1 MRGARGRRSG
11 WLFAALAAACL
22 TTAAAAALVLVGR
35 PARAHGQRRP
45 SDERVVVL
53 GDSVATGAGCECR
66 PFGPR
71 LAVLLS
77 RRLHRQVRASTLAKD
92 GLTTS
97 DLLALLR
104 TDRTVIRRLKEATV
118 VTVTISANDFDESS
132 AHESGAHES
141 SADDSCAADG
151 RGTACYDQGLEE
163 LKPRVAELLATV
175 RRLTQPG
182 TRILVTGYWN
192 VFLDGAVAVSQ
203 GPAYQRTSDALTR
216 RVNDT
221 LRSAAQAAGATYVD
235 LYRAFHGGGAT
246 DVTALLAADGDH
258 PSDAGQER
266 IAQVLADYLT
276 SAPRS

>member
-1 MRGARGRRSG
+1 MRGATGRRSG
-11 WLFAALAAACL
+11 WLFATLAAACL

-77 RRLHRQVRASTLAKD
+77 RRLHRQVRSSTLAKD

-118 VTVTISANDFDESS
+118 VTVTISANDFDES
-132 AHESGAHES
+132 
-141 SADDSCAADG
+141 CAAGG
-151 RGTACYDQGLEE
+151 RGTACYDDGVQE
-163 LKPRVAELLATV
+163 LKPRVAELLATL

-192 VFLDGAVAVSQ
+192 VFLDGAVAASQ

-276 SAPRS
+276 AVPRS